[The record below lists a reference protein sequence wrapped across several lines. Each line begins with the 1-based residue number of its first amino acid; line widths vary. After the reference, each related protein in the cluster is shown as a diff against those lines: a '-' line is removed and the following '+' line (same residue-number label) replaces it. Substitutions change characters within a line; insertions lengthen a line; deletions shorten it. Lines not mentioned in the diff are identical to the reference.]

1 MKYNPQLG
9 LAGKSMVGK
18 AVKAVEETKVVRG
31 ASKVKDFGYAVNA
44 SFEQP
49 FVRSLYIKLA
59 REKAKQLLKAQ
70 KQPMNES
77 AILYKMEEIK
87 NVKSLHEPIIK
98 KVQETLPVF
107 DLTGPLERKWLRG
120 AMPFYNW
127 YKFMAQYAARLPK
140 NHPFKTIG
148 ARGLGGLSE
157 AERETAFKQ
166 MFPFMEGYISENG
179 IPDRYDNLWPVS
191 QPDKNGEAI
200 FFNARGINPFTTIQ
214 DFIEGDVVNM
224 LSPVLKLGIER
235 AQGRDA
241 FTGRKY
247 RTGEKGEGEF
257 KEFEKENPPLGD
269 HILRMFSQYQLAK
282 ETRTP
287 GRQWDSGT
295 LLNPDPILDKITGEY
310 KYPIKSVDRI
320 LNFIGVDRKTVNINK
335 SWNDFQRNR
344 QRAIGETFQKRQL
357 NPKTHVSQ
365 QDLKELMDWIRV
377 EKPEKWKQIIKDIE
391 RSNRM
396 SGQEKL
402 KLMRKIK

>member
-1 MKYNPQLG
+1 
-9 LAGKSMVGK
+9 
-18 AVKAVEETKVVRG
+18 
-31 ASKVKDFGYAVNA
+31 
-44 SFEQP
+44 
-49 FVRSLYIKLA
+49 
-59 REKAKQLLKAQ
+59 
-70 KQPMNES
+70 
-77 AILYKMEEIK
+77 
-87 NVKSLHEPIIK
+87 
-98 KVQETLPVF
+98 
-107 DLTGPLERKWLRG
+107 
-120 AMPFYNW
+120 
-127 YKFMAQYAARLPK
+127 
-140 NHPFKTIG
+140 
-148 ARGLGGLSE
+148 
-157 AERETAFKQ
+157 
-166 MFPFMEGYISENG
+166 MEGYISENG

-257 KEFEKENPPLGD
+257 EEFEKETPPLGD
-269 HILRMFSQYQLAK
+269 HILRQLPHYQLAK
-282 ETRTP
+282 EIRTP